1 MNELAYLEEYTLW
14 VIVIGPGIKSN
25 MFSEKCP
32 FSEDD
37 LIQVCFEAEVVK
49 GEDGVSFDGQCI
61 SPFSP
66 LL

>member
-1 MNELAYLEEYTLW
+1 MGYCDSTKCKKQH
-14 VIVIGPGIKSN
+14 V
-25 MFSEKCP
+25 SEKCP

-37 LIQVCFEAEVVK
+37 LFYVCFEGEVVK
-49 GEDGVSFDGQCI
+49 GEDGVSFDGKCI